1 MSNGLLICM
10 SQLKQYRGLIIF
22 VSAMTL
28 LFVLVQVWHAK
39 SAPEERKQERERQL
53 QGAALIMNAG
63 SPKMIDESARLDSV
77 TYKDGIMRISYTL
90 TTVSK
95 NDVDSDA
102 FSEDRK
108 AVAAS
113 VSCADNALGP
123 FVKSGLW
130 VNYTFND
137 SSNSQIS
144 DFQIG
149 KSDCL

>member
-1 MSNGLLICM
+1 MSNGLLIWM

-95 NDVDSDA
+95 NDIDSDA

-108 AVAAS
+108 TVAAS
-113 VSCADNALGP
+113 VSCAENALGP
-123 FVKSGLW
+123 FVKSGLL

-137 SSNSQIS
+137 SSNSQIA